1 MNSLRNLQGRWSMPS
16 IGPPL
21 LKSFSSSRTEEEG
34 GDAPNKRP
42 KLDCQDIADKVRLF
56 GLSQIILF
64 SSSIHVAPY
73 GFFWAT
79 YYCAIREYHESRG
92 AKKCREEIPSELS
105 ISGGKFSSGAKTY
118 QSRYIFVILR

>member
-56 GLSQIILF
+56 GPFTNNSILIINTCSPLWIF
-64 SSSIHVAPY
+64 LGDLLLCHPRVPRKPR
-73 GFFWAT
+73 
-79 YYCAIREYHESRG
+79 C
-92 AKKCREEIPSELS
+92 EEM
-105 ISGGKFSSGAKTY
+105 
-118 QSRYIFVILR
+118 